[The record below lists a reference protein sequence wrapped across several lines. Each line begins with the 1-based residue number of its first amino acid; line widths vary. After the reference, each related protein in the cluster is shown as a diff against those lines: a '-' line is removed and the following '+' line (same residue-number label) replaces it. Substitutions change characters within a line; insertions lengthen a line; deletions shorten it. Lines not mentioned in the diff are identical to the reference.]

1 MSAQSSVNEVRV
13 TAAARLH
20 LGFLDMNGGLGRN
33 FGGLGLSV
41 GGPRTRL
48 TLRRA
53 DETLV
58 EGAESERARRLLRK
72 AQAALAPRSAHH
84 LAIHQAIP
92 AHSGLGSGT
101 QLALAIAAALRRLED
116 LPLDPN
122 ADAALMERGARSG
135 LGAGLFQDGG
145 FVVDGGRGA
154 SGLTRRS
161 SPACRSRPT
170 GASCLSWT
178 TTPRA

>member
-20 LGFLDMNGGLGRN
+20 LGFLDMNGGLGRK
-33 FGGLGLSV
+33 FGGLGLSI

-48 TLRRA
+48 TLKRA

-72 AQAALAPRSAHH
+72 AQAALSPAFGSSSDHSRSDPRACGTWFG
-84 LAIHQAIP
+84 
-92 AHSGLGSGT
+92 HSIGAGHRRG
-101 QLALAIAAALRRLED
+101 AAATGGFAAR
-116 LPLDPN
+116 PN

-154 SGLTRRS
+154 AASPRR
-161 SPACRSRPT
+161 
-170 GASCLSWT
+170 
-178 TTPRA
+178 